1 MNITLEH
8 EFDLEDTYA
17 KLGELA
23 ENPPHF
29 ATSDAFADEDDAPVA
44 FDGRSSASCASQREA
59 RDAALTSSEGAP
71 P

>member
-44 FDGRSSASCASQREA
+44 FDGRLDCGALDLDLECQGA
-59 RDAALTSSEGAP
+59 RLA
-71 P
+71 